1 LLDTTYNRITFET
14 DKKKYR
20 RIFDAMTKMNLK
32 EADRIDTLTYNSNR
46 SDLIIPEYGRG
57 IQTMIDHMMGLADKE
72 ERLKCATAIVSVMG
86 SVVPPGGSE
95 EEGKNKLWNQLHS
108 MTGYSLD
115 IESPFSLLDPKERD
129 EAPSRLNYPKETSR
143 AGHFGRT
150 LEAMIEMAKK
160 MEDGEE
166 KSILIV
172 KLANSMKMHFLTWN
186 RKTVERSFI
195 SEQLKDKSGGA
206 LILPEDAVLESSAEI
221 LRSIRKT
228 SDALDR
234 IRPAKKGGNQKKPTG
249 NRNNGGDRG
258 NSRNNG
264 RR

>member
-1 LLDTTYNRITFET
+1 
-14 DKKKYR
+14 
-20 RIFDAMTKMNLK
+20 MTKINLK

-57 IQTMIDHMMGLADKE
+57 IHTMIDHMMSLADKD

-86 SVVPPGGSE
+86 SVVPPEGSE

-115 IESPFSLLDPKERD
+115 VDIPVNLLDPKERD
-129 EAPSRLNYPKETSR
+129 EVPSRLNYPKETSR

-150 LEAMIEMAKK
+150 LEAMIKMAKK

-172 KLANSMKMHFLTWN
+172 KLANAMKIHFLTWN

-195 SEQLKDKSGGA
+195 SEQLKEMSGGA

-228 SDALDR
+228 SDALER
-234 IRPAKKGGNQKKPTG
+234 NRSGKKGGNQKKSSG
-249 NRNNGGDRG
+249 NRNNGGNRG
-258 NSRNNG
+258 HSKNYN